1 MDKINIGKEIKV
13 LDKGFVRL
21 IDYMGDDSAIVQ
33 AARVS
38 YGEGTKTVNED
49 RGLIRYLLR
58 HHHTTP
64 FEMCLAGDTRIQTFS
79 TGRAVVKHYTIKHL
93 AESFEK
99 GGKENSWV
107 KLVNIRTANPQ
118 TGLITSTK
126 IKKVWKT
133 GNQKVYRVSVE
144 DAFNRSIK
152 LTSNHPFL
160 TPEGFKTIDGGLK
173 VGDYIMLNG
182 LKATDVEIVNE
193 MIRRRGEGDTLVDIS
208 NAMGLCVSLVH
219 KYTQGM
225 QKSKRKKGFLK
236 KKIGE
241 HSDPRAIARRV
252 LLDLKKC
259 GVLNCDKDA
268 SDRHHID
275 ENPHNNDL
283 SNLIGLCPKHHRH
296 IHTFGLLE
304 KAFPAKIKSIEE
316 VGVEDV
322 YDLEVFDNNHTFVA
336 EGIVVHNCEF
346 KFHVKLPMFIARQWI
361 RHRTACLSGD
371 TTIKVLAKDDGF
383 WVNTFPL
390 KDLYERFKKDPNL
403 TIQNFNEDTQEIQYD
418 KVLDIYESGVKQVWE
433 WQFTGGVS
441 IRCTE
446 DHLVYTT
453 LGWMK
458 MEEVLNNR
466 EKVQV
471 HSNIQFQKTTSS
483 LIGKVFVGKE
493 MTYDI
498 SMGGKHK
505 NFYAN
510 DIVVHNSVNEESG
523 RYSILKDEFY
533 VPDLDRMVIQSA
545 TNKQGSSD
553 DLISNPYLTLGKIE
567 MEQQHSYEQYEK
579 YLEDGLARETAR
591 INLPLST
598 YTQWYWKINLHN
610 LLHFL
615 RLRADVHA
623 QKEIRDYANAIIE
636 LIKDI
641 VPLTFEAFEDYVV
654 GSMSFSKMELSIFKH
669 LFGEN
674 KDKVL
679 MDFDYK
685 EMGLSKREWEEFIIK
700 INKVS

>member
-64 FEMCLAGDTRIQTFS
+64 FEMCLAGDSKVYTPEGGEEISFLCEQFLKNEKYTNYTLSIDPVTFE
-79 TGRAVVKHYTIKHL
+79 IK
-93 AESFEK
+93 
-99 GGKENSWV
+99 
-107 KLVNIRTANPQ
+107 
-118 TGLITSTK
+118 STK
-126 IKKVWKT
+126 IKRVWKT
-133 GNQKVYRVSVE
+133 GVEKVYELTFFDNIRGGRRNENFTKLRVT
-144 DAFNRSIK
+144 DNHPILMGDGKYKSIK
-152 LTSNHPFL
+152 DGLTINDLVIGGFDGVIQPAPNLTHYDIWYSNKL
-160 TPEGFKTIDGGLK
+160 
-173 VGDYIMLNG
+173 Y
-182 LKATDVEIVNE
+182 
-193 MIRRRGEGDTLVDIS
+193 RLVDI
-208 NAMGLCVSLVH
+208 A
-219 KYTQGM
+219 
-225 QKSKRKKGFLK
+225 
-236 KKIGE
+236 E
-241 HSDPRAIARRV
+241 
-252 LLDLKKC
+252 
-259 GVLNCDKDA
+259 
-268 SDRHHID
+268 
-275 ENPHNNDL
+275 
-283 SNLIGLCPKHHRH
+283 
-296 IHTFGLLE
+296 LE
-304 KAFPAKIKSIEE
+304 EQ
-316 VGVEDV
+316 DV
-322 YDLEVFDNNHTFVA
+322 YDLEVESENHNFLVD
-336 EGIVVHNCEF
+336 GIFVHNCEF

-371 TTIKVLAKDDGF
+371 TTIKVLAKDDGT

-390 KDLYERFKKDPNL
+390 KDLYERFKRDPNI

-441 IRCTE
+441 IRCTK

-458 MEEVLNNR
+458 MEEVFNNR
-466 EKVQV
+466 EKVKV

-483 LIGKVFVGKE
+483 LIGKVLIGEE

-498 SMGGKHK
+498 SMQGKHK
-505 NFYAN
+505 NFYAGG
-510 DIVVHNSVNEESG
+510 IVVHNSVNEESG

-533 VPDLDRMVIQSA
+533 VPDLDRMVVQST
-545 TNKQGSSD
+545 TNKQGSSN
-553 DLISNPYLTLGKIE
+553 DLISNPYLILGKIE
-567 MEQQHSYEQYEK
+567 MEQQHSYEQYEH

-636 LIKDI
+636 LIRDI

-674 KDKVL
+674 KDKIL